1 MLTAC
6 TVLSMTACATTNA
19 AGGTPGA
26 LNKDSGN
33 ADAEGS
39 DTIFGEATPDLS
51 DVTITRSE
59 EFAFEGT
66 YYSDKC
72 HITFSKGTDKTVNVK
87 IGWSSSYNESYE
99 WTMSGEYD
107 NEAYCIQYE
116 NGIKKDVLY
125 KAENEVEKEE
135 TLYTDGT
142 GTFLFSLSG
151 DSVTW
156 TDKKEDVAQGR
167 IFSLYKEEGGN
178 QSGEPATGDAN
189 YYQAFSAMSKS
200 EIEQTADSIRKAY
213 LDEDWESLKS
223 LIAYPVMING
233 TAIENEEKFLKVM
246 KNKKISSDSRKAM
259 EEEDCRDMF
268 YNGQGLCL
276 GSGQVWLIDPS
287 YMTDETP
294 VIKIKTIQGLK

>member
-1 MLTAC
+1 
-6 TVLSMTACATTNA
+6 
-19 AGGTPGA
+19 
-26 LNKDSGN
+26 
-33 ADAEGS
+33 
-39 DTIFGEATPDLS
+39 
-51 DVTITRSE
+51 
-59 EFAFEGT
+59 
-66 YYSDKC
+66 
-72 HITFSKGTDKTVNVK
+72 
-87 IGWSSSYNESYE
+87 
-99 WTMSGEYD
+99 
-107 NEAYCIQYE
+107 
-116 NGIKKDVLY
+116 
-125 KAENEVEKEE
+125 
-135 TLYTDGT
+135 
-142 GTFLFSLSG
+142 
-151 DSVTW
+151 
-156 TDKKEDVAQGR
+156 
-167 IFSLYKEEGGN
+167 
-178 QSGEPATGDAN
+178 
-189 YYQAFSAMSKS
+189 MSKS

>member
-1 MLTAC
+1 M
-6 TVLSMTACATTNA
+6 
-19 AGGTPGA
+19 
-26 LNKDSGN
+26 
-33 ADAEGS
+33 
-39 DTIFGEATPDLS
+39 
-51 DVTITRSE
+51 
-59 EFAFEGT
+59 
-66 YYSDKC
+66 
-72 HITFSKGTDKTVNVK
+72 
-87 IGWSSSYNESYE
+87 
-99 WTMSGEYD
+99 
-107 NEAYCIQYE
+107 
-116 NGIKKDVLY
+116 
-125 KAENEVEKEE
+125 
-135 TLYTDGT
+135 
-142 GTFLFSLSG
+142 
-151 DSVTW
+151 TW

-200 EIEQTADSIRKAY
+200 EIEATADSIRKAY

-233 TAIENEEKFLKVM
+233 TAVENEEKFLKVM
-246 KNKKISSDSRKAM
+246 KNKKISSDSRQAM